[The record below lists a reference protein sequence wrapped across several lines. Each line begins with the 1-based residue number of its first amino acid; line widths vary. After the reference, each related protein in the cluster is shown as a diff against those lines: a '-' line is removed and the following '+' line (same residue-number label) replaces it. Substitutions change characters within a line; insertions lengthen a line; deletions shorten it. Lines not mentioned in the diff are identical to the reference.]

1 MPLSDTTIRGAKP
14 GVKPVKLSD
23 AGGLYLLLTP
33 SGSRLWRM
41 KYRFAGK

>member
-23 AGGLYLLLTP
+23 AGGLYRRGP
-33 SGSRLWRM
+33 C
-41 KYRFAGK
+41 